1 MVVVLYKMHYL
12 HAFVVYRV
20 AKQFNVQYSVESI
33 LPSEEVDQQEVVG
46 DRCRTS
52 VSSLEAN
59 YN

>member
-20 AKQFNVQYSVESI
+20 AKQFNVQYSIDSI
-33 LPSEEVDQQEVVG
+33 LPSEEVDQEVVG

>member
-1 MVVVLYKMHYL
+1 MVVALYKMHYL

-33 LPSEEVDQQEVVG
+33 LPSEEVDQEVVG